1 MLSAI
6 DVLEQTVRKDI
17 MTYYIH
23 LEDNK
28 IFSCGECPMGEP
40 FQSIEVTEE
49 IYNSFVEDEL
59 RYIWDGEKIV
69 DNPNYEKDKADAEHE
84 RIMEMR
90 MTPLD
95 FLKAIEQYGITY
107 DMVKQF
113 MEQNPLIERELR
125 FCQFVYRKHP
135 MLDELATYGITSEI
149 LDNIFKVANKEE

>member
-1 MLSAI
+1 
-6 DVLEQTVRKDI
+6 

-28 IFSCGECPMGEP
+28 IFSSGECPMSEP
-40 FQSIEVTEE
+40 FRSIEVSEE
-49 IYNSFVEDEL
+49 LYNAFNADPDK
-59 RYIWDGEKIV
+59 YMWDGSEV
-69 DNPNYEKDKADAEHE
+69 VENPNYEEIKRQKEQA

-113 MEQNPLIERELR
+113 MEENPLIERELR

-135 MLDELATYGITSEI
+135 MLQLLSEYGITSEI
-149 LDNIFKVANKEE
+149 LDHIFKVANGEE